1 MTAAA
6 FALDG
11 VAVEMK
17 GSRETFSMDLCIEA
31 GEFLVA
37 TGPTRSG
44 KSLLLELSAGLVPP
58 QTGRVVVFGS
68 DWTDLTVSARDAMRL
83 RMGVVLQQSGL
94 LSNMTVYNN
103 VALPLRYHRAS
114 IDEAERHALVMARLE
129 ALGVADVHNQF
140 PAQLTSGE
148 ARCAA
153 IARATI
159 LDPDVLLL
167 DDVVAGFD
175 AGMISRL
182 QVYLEAYRRRREV
195 TILATFRLPS
205 PLLEQAD
212 RVLLLRSGRIESVGQ
227 RETLLRAAGSSMKLY
242 VT

>member
-1 MTAAA
+1 MTAK
-6 FALDG
+6 ALVVDG
-11 VAVEMK
+11 VTVEMK
-17 GSRETFSMDLCIEA
+17 GSGETFSMDLCVGA
-31 GEFLVA
+31 GEVLGV

-44 KSLLLELSAGLVPP
+44 KSLLLELCAGLVPP

-68 DWTDLTVSARDAMRL
+68 DWTDLTASARDAMCIRI
-83 RMGVVLQQSGL
+83 GVVLQQSGL

-114 IDEAERHALVMARLE
+114 GDEAERHALVMARLE
-129 ALGVADVHNQF
+129 ALGVADVHNRF
-140 PAQLTSGE
+140 PAHLTAGE

-167 DDVVAGFD
+167 DDVIAGFD
-175 AGMISRL
+175 AGMMSRL
-182 QVYLEAYRRRREV
+182 QAYLDACRRSREV

-212 RVLLLRSGRIESVGQ
+212 RVLLLRNGRTESIGS
-227 RETLLRAAGSSMKLY
+227 RDAILRGAASSTKLY